1 MSSITFNNGSLNYRG
16 YTLNNFNFG
25 FVDAR
30 YQQQNPSNEA
40 LPSSSPTENNPY
52 GYSFTGASKYISL
65 DNFSGITGENIGPA
79 FLIAKDPNDTSTA
92 LKVSALNTGDASRSL
107 IAIGGTTDDSFT
119 GSAADDL
126 FVGGGGYDVFIGNGG
141 SDVYVLGAA
150 EGFRHLINPTLTSK
164 IVCKTIPETDI
175 ETISGAFA
183 FAVNERGTSKKI
195 AELKFDPE
203 DFVKFCDNAGITLTK
218 TFSDQGATYFNYLN
232 SAIRNNAAIQEA
244 IRSMLYV
251 LSDDGICKPLSDPS
265 FRLPPSGG
273 DPASPPSLDEREG
286 VLDLLSKNE
295 GPLGGLAT
303 VSGLKKSYLDEE
315 SKIAYASLKATGNAG
330 GSFVVNDLA
339 DTTGYRIVG
348 SSRGDTITTGSGN
361 DYIWGDAGNDTISG
375 GDGHDYIAGGLGK
388 NNLTGGR
395 GDDTFVI
402 DASGGRGRTYV
413 TDFSEGDKIVL
424 QNAGNLVFRYRN
436 NESNSGFIEIISSG
450 RAVATIRTSLS
461 LAEVKDR
468 VQE

>member
-1 MSSITFNNGSLNYRG
+1 MSSITFNNGSMNYRG

-40 LPSSSPTENNPY
+40 LPSSSPTETNPY

-79 FLIAKDPNDTSTA
+79 FLITKDPNDTSTA

-126 FVGGGGYDVFIGNGG
+126 FVGGGGYDMFVGNGG
-141 SDVYVLGAA
+141 SDVYVLGAG
-150 EGFRHLINPTLTSK
+150 EGFGHIKNPTLTSK
-164 IVCKTIPETDI
+164 IVCKTVPDTYI
-175 ETISGAFA
+175 EGLNGGFAYTILEKGS
-183 FAVNERGTSKKI
+183 SKKI
-195 AELKFDPE
+195 AELSFDPE
-203 DFVKFCDNAGITLTK
+203 SFIKFCANAGITLTE
-218 TFSDQGATYFNYLN
+218 TNPGEGTTYFNYLN
-232 SAIRNNAAIQEA
+232 SAIVNQPAIHEA
-244 IRSMLYV
+244 LRSMLYV
-251 LSDDGICKPLSDPS
+251 LSDDGSTKSVKHPS
-265 FRLPPSGG
+265 FRPP
-273 DPASPPSLDEREG
+273 PPLDEREG
-286 VLDLLSKNE
+286 VLALLSKNE

-330 GSFVVNDLA
+330 GSFVVNDLT

-348 SSRGDTITTGSGN
+348 SSRGDTITTGAGN

-388 NNLTGGR
+388 NNLTGG
-395 GDDTFVI
+395 GGNDTFVI

-413 TDFSEGDKIVL
+413 TDFSEGDRIVL
-424 QNAGNLVFRYRN
+424 QNAGNLVYRYRN
-436 NESNSGFIEIISSG
+436 NERNSGFIEIMSSG
-450 RAVATIRTSLS
+450 RAVATIRTGLS
-461 LAEVKDR
+461 LDEFKPL